1 MFFRILKYALK
12 NILRNTFLSISSILV
27 LTLLMFFIN
36 ILLILHN
43 VSFKLIESVNS
54 KMTISLY
61 LNEGYDKNSIEVI
74 NLINDVKNFSKQVK
88 VQYKSKE
95 EGLEEIREK
104 DPELVKIIER
114 QNPLPDTIVLSWIQL
129 EEYDII
135 NTIIEKRLYILSDE
149 KEKNKDFFSN
159 YSSQYKRISKVITIL
174 HTLQIGLYVVIWIF
188 LISIAVIVYSI
199 IWNFIYYYKD
209 EIYITKLVGG
219 DNSFIYGP
227 FVFQWVIYTCISYVF
242 ASLIFFILIK
252 NVNFIFPSAYSL
264 DFLYSSF
271 FTFFLQFI
279 VFLILGWVSWFF
291 SSRKY
296 ISLTK

>member
-12 NILRNTFLSISSILV
+12 NISRNTFLSISSILV

-36 ILLILHN
+36 ILLVLHN

-74 NLINDVKNFSKQVK
+74 NLINDVKNFSKQIE

-95 EGLEEIREK
+95 EGLEELREK

-114 QNPLPDTIVLSWIQL
+114 QNPLPDTIALSWIQL
-129 EEYDII
+129 EEYDMI
-135 NTIIEKRLYILSDE
+135 NTLIEKRLYILSDE

-174 HTLQIGLYVVIWIF
+174 HTLQVGLYVVIWIF
-188 LISIAVIVYSI
+188 LVSIAVIVYSI

-227 FVFQWVIYTCISYVF
+227 FVFQWVIYTCISYIF
-242 ASLIFFILIK
+242 ASFIFFVLIK
-252 NVNFIFPSAYSL
+252 NINFIFPSAYSL

-279 VFLILGWVSWFF
+279 VFLILGGASWFF

>member
-12 NILRNTFLSISSILV
+12 NISRNTFLSISSILV

-36 ILLILHN
+36 ILLVLHN

-61 LNEGYDKNSIEVI
+61 LNDGYDKNSIEVI
-74 NLINDVKNFSKQVK
+74 NLINDVKNFSKQIE
-88 VQYKSKE
+88 VQFKSKE
-95 EGLEEIREK
+95 EWLEEIREK

-114 QNPLPDTIVLSWIQL
+114 QNPLPDTIVLSGIGL
-129 EEYDII
+129 EEYDMI
-135 NTIIEKRLYILSDE
+135 NTIVEKRLYILSDE

-159 YSSQYKRISKVITIL
+159 YSTQYKRISKVITIL
-174 HTLQIGLYVVIWIF
+174 HTLQVGLYVVIWIF
-188 LISIAVIVYSI
+188 LVSIAVIVYSI

-209 EIYITKLVGG
+209 EIYITKLVGW

-227 FVFQWVIYTCISYVF
+227 FVFQGIIYTCISYVF
-242 ASLIFFILIK
+242 ATFIFFVLIE
-252 NVNFIFPSAYSL
+252 NINFLFPSAYSL
-264 DFLYSSF
+264 DFLYNSF
-271 FTFFLQFI
+271 STFLFQFF
-279 VFLILGWVSWFF
+279 VFLLLGWVSWFF

-296 ISLTK
+296 ISLSK